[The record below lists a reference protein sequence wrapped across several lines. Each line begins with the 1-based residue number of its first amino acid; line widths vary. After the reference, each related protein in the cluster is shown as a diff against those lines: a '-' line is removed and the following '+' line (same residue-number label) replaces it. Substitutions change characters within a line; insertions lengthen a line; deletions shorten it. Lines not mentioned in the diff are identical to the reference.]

1 MIKWL
6 KQLLKD
12 WEQMEHESL
21 RAGIIHCMNPFTG
34 VYTHIDQETYKKY
47 LDDKH
52 KAVRKDTSDS

>member
-6 KQLLKD
+6 KKLFKD

-47 LDDKH
+47 LNDKQRT
-52 KAVRKDTSDS
+52 VPEDNKDS

>member
-1 MIKWL
+1 
-6 KQLLKD
+6 
-12 WEQMEHESL
+12 MEHESL

-34 VYTHIDQETYKKY
+34 VYTHVDQETYKKY

>member
-6 KQLLKD
+6 KKLCKD

-47 LDDKH
+47 LNDKQRT
-52 KAVRKDTSDS
+52 VPEDNKDS